1 MASVNTIQS
10 NIKNFDKK
18 ANITDYALM
27 LGGLNVAHEALAQ
40 YDPLKTGYG
49 RLFMVRKPAIL
60 TQIIPD
66 QIRKFKHILEYGN
79 TSISGIGDTE
89 VNFGQMSGGY
99 VGKSMELPTVATDN
113 TNSFTVNVYEFSGSP
128 IREVIHTWVN
138 AVTDLMSGLTHYY
151 GHLNIDKPGDKTGGY
166 LEPCQANQTA
176 EFIYVSTDQTGRQVE
191 YACLLANC
199 FPRNIKNDHFNYE
212 SGTHD
217 MVQYGVEFSCTK
229 YESAMINQVATNL
242 LNKYT
247 VLMNSIEFYPGKEI
261 VANSNNTKDGIQ
273 YDPTSGKLV
282 STSADSETV

>member
-1 MASVNTIQS
+1 MASVQTIQS
-10 NIKNFDKK
+10 NIKNFDTKSD
-18 ANITDYALM
+18 ITKYALM
-27 LGGLNVAHEALAQ
+27 LGGLNVAHDALAQ

-60 TQIIPD
+60 TEIIPD
-66 QIRKFKHILEYGN
+66 KIRKFKHILEYGN
-79 TSISGIGDTE
+79 TSVSGIGDTE

-151 GHLNIDKPGDKTGGY
+151 GHLNIDKPGDQNGGY
-166 LEPCQANQTA
+166 LEPSQANQTA

-229 YESAMINQVATNL
+229 YESAKINEVASNL

-247 VLMNSIEFYPGKEI
+247 VLMNSIEFYPGKDI
-261 VANSNNTKDGIQ
+261 VNYAKPGEGGIQ
-273 YDPTSGKLV
+273 YDPTSGELKNRE
-282 STSADSETV
+282 SKTETV